1 MTSVCASRRVPW
13 AVKEMIE
20 EEKRKDD
27 ELPFIKKKRKF
38 YFLYNIAG
46 GQRFLII
53 KIKRY

>member
-1 MTSVCASRRVPW
+1 M
-13 AVKEMIE
+13 KEMIE